1 MKRRN
6 VAAWLAAFLFLS
18 AFAAQSKAA
27 DKGDVYFG
35 FSYVGADMY
44 GAGTDPMK
52 GWQAAAHIKLLPLL
66 GVEGDVAHY
75 SQGQMGSSEHVTT
88 VMFGPRLTA
97 PAGALRFFVHGLG
110 GLARQNATF
119 TTYPYVDYSAFS
131 YAVGGGVDI
140 PVFRGLKF
148 RATGDYLGNSKAP
161 TAADCCGPAPDHLRI
176 GAGLAYHF

>member
-1 MKRRN
+1 MNLRR
-6 VAAWLAAFLFLS
+6 LKLS
-18 AFAAQSKAA
+18 AVATVLAFAFASQAWGKV
-27 DKGDVYFG
+27 KGDVYFG
-35 FSYVGADMY
+35 FSYVGADLY

-52 GWQAAAHIKLLPLL
+52 GWQAAAHFRLLRLV

-75 SQGQMGSSEHVTT
+75 SQSQMGFSEHVTT

-131 YAVGGGVDI
+131 YAFGGGVDI

-161 TAADCCGPAPDHLRI
+161 TAADCCGPAPNHLRV

>member
-6 VAAWLAAFLFLS
+6 VAAWLAALLFWF

-27 DKGDVYFG
+27 EKGDVYFG

-75 SQGQMGSSEHVTT
+75 SQSQMGFSEHVTT

-110 GLARQNATF
+110 GLARPTF
-119 TTYPYVDYSAFS
+119 ITTYPYVDYFAFS
-131 YAVGGGVDI
+131 YACGGGVDI
-140 PVFRGLKF
+140 PVFRGFKF

-161 TAADCCGPAPDHLRI
+161 TETGRPFHLRI